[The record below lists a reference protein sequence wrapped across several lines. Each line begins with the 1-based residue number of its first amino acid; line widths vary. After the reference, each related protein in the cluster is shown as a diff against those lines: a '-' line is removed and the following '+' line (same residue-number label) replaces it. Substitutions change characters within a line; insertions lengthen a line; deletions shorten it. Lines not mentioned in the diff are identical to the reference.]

1 MLVETPQ
8 ECQDAFLHQWA
19 PKCLHCKEPLLKSSR
34 QGVSRVGVRWPTLPP
49 IMEVK
54 HGSLQY
60 WLPFKYYAIFHWTMI
75 MGEGGGIM
83 CSLDLCCRKLGLRMW
98 WCIELPN
105 LWEGLRIFEI
115 AVFIKEA
122 MKHRHIHRSTI
133 PSPAPTQVQWSNLWL
148 WRPANQIWN
157 VFTED

>member
-34 QGVSRVGVRWPTLPP
+34 QGVSRVGVRLPTLPP

-54 HGSLQY
+54 HGS
-60 WLPFKYYAIFHWTMI
+60 MI

-83 CSLDLCCRKLGLRMW
+83 CSLDFMLQKAWLENVNDDVL
-98 WCIELPN
+98 N
-105 LWEGLRIFEI
+105 FRIYE
-115 AVFIKEA
+115 
-122 MKHRHIHRSTI
+122 R
-133 PSPAPTQVQWSNLWL
+133 
-148 WRPANQIWN
+148 
-157 VFTED
+157 D